1 MEWDLN
7 AFIIRSGYRKK
18 VFFELSKPQR
28 PSQIAKTLD
37 LRITHVTRVLRELK
51 QKNLIKCLN
60 PKESFGRFYELTPK
74 GENVLKEVKKLTQS
88 YDGKRL

>member
-1 MEWDLN
+1 MEWDLT
-7 AFIIRSGYRKK
+7 AYIIRSNYRKK

-37 LRITHVTRVLRELK
+37 LRITHVTRALRELK
-51 QKNLIKCLN
+51 QKSLVKCLN

-74 GENVLKEVKKLTQS
+74 GENVLKEVKNLIKS
-88 YDGKRL
+88 